1 MFEAT
6 VDISYVISPVQA
18 YTVEYHAVGRVWGAS
33 FKTVEDADAFL
44 DASRKE
50 AHALYV
56 EAAAEAQAAEAAA
69 AAAAEAAQ
77 AAPKSRAGRLFL
89 FGVGVAGL
97 AFAAVQ
103 AAKALRK
110 G

>member
-56 EAAAEAQAAEAAA
+56 EAAAEAAAKAAE
-69 AAAAEAAQ
+69 
-77 AAPKSRAGRLFL
+77 APKSRAGRLFL
-89 FGVGVAGL
+89 LGVGFAGL

>member
-6 VDISYVISPVQA
+6 VDVSYVFSPVTA
-18 YTVEYHAVGRVWGAS
+18 FTVEYYALGRVWGAS

-56 EAAAEAQAAEAAA
+56 EAAEAEAQAAEAA
-69 AAAAEAAQ
+69 E
-77 AAPKSRAGRLFL
+77 APKSRAGRLFL
-89 FGVGVAGL
+89 LGVGFAGL
-97 AFAAVQ
+97 AFAAAQ
-103 AAKALRK
+103 AVKAIRK
-110 G
+110 S

>member
-1 MFEAT
+1 MFEAV
-6 VDISYVISPVQA
+6 VDVTHVFSPVTA
-18 YTVEYHAVGRVWGAS
+18 FTVEYYALGRVWGAS

-56 EAAAEAQAAEAAA
+56 EAQAAEAQAAEAQ
-69 AAAAEAAQ
+69 AAE

-89 FGVGVAGL
+89 LGVGFAGL

-110 G
+110 S